1 MALVGIL
8 EGAKVSLEESFSLL
22 WQLLASFGHPAGF
35 QKSTK
40 NRSQAEKASPKT
52 TFLAIF
58 NVVLLYFTFWIG
70 FSSILDENLM
80 FSVFFF
86 AMSCG
91 LVSNLATLTIVRI
104 LRVQTHSFIFPF
116 SKKLNQTL

>member
-8 EGAKVSLEESFSLL
+8 DGAKVSLQESFSLL

-40 NRSQAEKASPKT
+40 NRSQAEKASPET

-58 NVVLLYFTFWIG
+58 KVGLLYFTFWID

-80 FSVFFF
+80 FSVSFF
-86 AMSCG
+86 CDV
-91 LVSNLATLTIVRI
+91 L
-104 LRVQTHSFIFPF
+104 
-116 SKKLNQTL
+116 

>member
-40 NRSQAEKASPKT
+40 NRSQAEKASLKT

-91 LVSNLATLTIVRI
+91 LVSNLATLTIVCI
-104 LRVQTHSFIFPF
+104 LQVQTHFVIF
-116 SKKLNQTL
+116 SCAQK